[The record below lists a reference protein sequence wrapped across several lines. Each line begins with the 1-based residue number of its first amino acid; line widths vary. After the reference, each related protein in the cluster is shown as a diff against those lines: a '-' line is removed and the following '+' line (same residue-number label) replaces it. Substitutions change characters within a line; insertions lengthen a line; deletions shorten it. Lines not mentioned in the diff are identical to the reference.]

1 MISIPTSESPQGS
14 FHPRLLIWSS
24 NSNQQL
30 DLFNQAWLEFTN
42 STLEQNLND
51 GWQQFIHPHDLQGLL
66 RSWQEAHTVQAAFQC
81 EYRLKR
87 GDGQYRWFQCQAE
100 RRPAV
105 SGEFC
110 GFIATSIDLL
120 QQEKQIESN
129 RDIQNHLEGLLSSSS
144 HGIWD
149 WIDLNSIEQWWSPRF
164 YELIGYQNQEIDSSM
179 DTLKLLLHPDD
190 ADDTFLEIANALN
203 KNDRFDRE
211 YRLRIKGGAYRWFR
225 GFANVLRDESGHA
238 IRMTGSMTDIHRRVQ
253 AEEDLKR
260 SRQEAEQA
268 KKEKNNFLAMMS
280 HEIRTPLT
288 AILGFSEMIL
298 ESVPDPVTLTSA
310 ETIHING
317 EYLLNTMND
326 FLDRSK
332 IEEGQFDLELLEC
345 SPITVIENVQTLM
358 ARKAALKQLPF
369 HVSFENELPGTIK
382 SDPIR
387 LKQILSNVLGLAIKI
402 TEKGSI
408 DLKISSG
415 STATGK
421 QILKFKTTFENKG
434 LNYAQLKQI
443 FASSPPEENFLPGF
457 GGGTGLG
464 LFVCQQLARLLGG
477 QITVAQESENH
488 SLSSIEITIG
498 TGHQLA
504 KPMHQFYSPDRI
516 REIKS
521 SKVSYDLI
529 PQNSR
534 ILLVEDGIYN
544 QRLIHYL
551 LSKAGADVKVVEHG
565 QQALDELQKNKTGDE
580 EIGAAYDL
588 ILMDIQMP
596 VLDGYTTTRRLRSM
610 GFTKP
615 VIALTANVMAGDR
628 EKCIAAGCDEYLSKP
643 IDRKRLLEVINGC
656 LKKQRLNQLIL
667 H

>member
-1 MISIPTSESPQGS
+1 MISIPTSTPPQIS
-14 FHPRLLIWSS
+14 FPSNLLIWAS
-24 NSNQQL
+24 NSDQQL

-51 GWQQFIHPHDLQGLL
+51 RWQQFIHPHDLQGLL
-66 RSWQEAHTVQAAFQC
+66 RSWQEAHTAQAAFQC

-105 SGEFC
+105 SDEFC

-120 QQEKQIESN
+120 LQEKQIESN
-129 RDIQNHLEGLLSSSS
+129 RDIQKHLEGLLSSSS

-190 ADDTFLEIANALN
+190 VDDTFLAIANALN

-298 ESVPDPVTLTSA
+298 ESAPDPVTLTSA

-369 HVSFENELPGTIK
+369 HVAFENELPGTIK

-415 STATGK
+415 STAAEK
-421 QILKFKTTFENKG
+421 QILKFKITFENKD
-434 LNYAQLKQI
+434 LTYAQLKQI
-443 FASSPPEENFLPGF
+443 FASSQPEEISLPGL

-477 QITVAQESENH
+477 QISVDRESEKT

-504 KPMHQFYSPDRI
+504 KQMHQFYSPDRI

-521 SKVSYDLI
+521 SKISYDLI

-544 QRLIHYL
+544 QRLINFL
-551 LSKAGADVKVVEHG
+551 LSKAGADVKEVEHG
-565 QQALDELQKNKTGDE
+565 QQALDELQKNKTVDE
-580 EIGAAYDL
+580 EIGAAFDL

-615 VIALTANVMAGDR
+615 IIALTANVMAGDR

-643 IDRKRLLEVINGC
+643 IDRKRLIEVINGC
-656 LKKQRLNQLIL
+656 LKKQRLNQLLL